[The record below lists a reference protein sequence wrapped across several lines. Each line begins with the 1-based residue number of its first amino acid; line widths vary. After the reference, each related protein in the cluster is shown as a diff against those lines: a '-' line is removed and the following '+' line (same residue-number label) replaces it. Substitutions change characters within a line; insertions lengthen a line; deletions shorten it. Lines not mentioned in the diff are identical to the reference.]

1 MFKQFNQS
9 ELEERASEDARL
21 GIYEPDAYITAT
33 IGPEPSF
40 DPVGNLRH
48 ANVGSRLQNPA
59 IEETE
64 ADMRREEDEMARH
77 PSAHLLL
84 TFLMILLFME
94 CAGAIYVMRTM
105 GVESPER
112 IIFGTALAVCIFF
125 MTWLCSRARN
135 RAISLAAIAA
145 LGLLVAALTVIR
157 VDENTGGGSS
167 AVGWATALVMMAV
180 TVGPAVMAEHVLR
193 LIGPVLPIV
202 RRRYRLRRRAA
213 QARFGQRTATW
224 FVNRLASRRDDWQQT
239 AARIRAS
246 YDMAHRRARAA
257 LGEAAFPP
265 ASTNAVVPYRS
276 TTDVPREENRDHDQN
291 RSS

>member
-1 MFKQFNQS
+1 MIRRLNQS
-9 ELEERASEDARL
+9 DLEAGAREDARL

-59 IEETE
+59 IEEGE

-77 PSAHLLL
+77 PSAHLLFV
-84 TFLMILLFME
+84 FLIVLLFME

-112 IIFGTALAVCIFF
+112 VVFGTALAVCIFF
-125 MTWLCSRARN
+125 MTWLCSRAKN
-135 RAISLAAIAA
+135 RLVSIGALSA
-145 LGLLVAALTVIR
+145 LGLLVAALTIVR
-157 VDENTGGGSS
+157 VDENTGEGGTQ
-167 AVGWATALVMMAV
+167 AMGWATALIMMAV

-193 LIGPVLPIV
+193 LIGPVLPVV
-202 RRRYRLRRRAA
+202 RRRYRVGRRVA
-213 QARFGQRTATW
+213 QARFRQRTATW
-224 FVNRLASRRDDWQQT
+224 FVNRVASRRQDWQQT

-246 YDMAHRRARAA
+246 YDIAHRAARAE
-257 LGEAAFPP
+257 LGDSPFPSSSP
-265 ASTNAVVPYRS
+265 GTLVPYRS
-276 TTDVPREENRDHDQN
+276 E
-291 RSS
+291 RSNNLS

>member
-9 ELEERASEDARL
+9 ELQERASEDARL

-224 FVNRLASRRDDWQQT
+224 FVNRLASRRDGWQQT

-246 YDMAHRRARAA
+246 YDIAHRRARAA
-257 LGEAAFPP
+257 LGEAALPP

-276 TTDVPREENRDHDQN
+276 TSDFPRKEN
-291 RSS
+291 

>member
-9 ELEERASEDARL
+9 ELDERASEDARL

-112 IIFGTALAVCIFF
+112 VIFGTALAVCIFF

-202 RRRYRLRRRAA
+202 RRRRRGSAS
-213 QARFGQRTATW
+213 AR
-224 FVNRLASRRDDWQQT
+224 
-239 AARIRAS
+239 
-246 YDMAHRRARAA
+246 
-257 LGEAAFPP
+257 
-265 ASTNAVVPYRS
+265 
-276 TTDVPREENRDHDQN
+276 PRG
-291 RSS
+291 S

>member
-1 MFKQFNQS
+1 MFRRFNQS
-9 ELEERASEDARL
+9 ELEERAREDARL
-21 GIYEPDAYITAT
+21 GIYEPDAYITAN

-48 ANVGSRLQNPA
+48 ANVGARLQNPM

-84 TFLMILLFME
+84 AFLMVLLFME
-94 CAGAIYVMRTM
+94 CAGSIYLMRTV

-112 IIFGTALAVCIFF
+112 VIFGTALAVCIFF

-180 TVGPAVMAEHVLR
+180 TIGPAVMAEHVLR
-193 LIGPVLPIV
+193 LMAPVLPIV
-202 RRRYRLRRRAA
+202 RHRYRLRRRARH
-213 QARFGQRTATW
+213 ARFGQRSATW
-224 FVNRLASRRDDWQQT
+224 FVNRLASRRDEWQQT

-246 YDMAHRRARAA
+246 YDIAHRAARAA
-257 LGEAAFPP
+257 LGESPFAT
-265 ASTNAVVPYRS
+265 STTNAVVPYRGTS
-276 TTDVPREENRDHDQN
+276 DPSRKE
-291 RSS
+291 S